1 MEELLNKLLEADVLS
16 EDTKKELEETIKTR
30 LEEAEKAAREEA
42 EKSVRAE
49 LTEQWV
55 KERDALIDAVDAKVT
70 EYLENETSEL
80 REDIERF
87 RDLEAEQAEKL
98 VEAKGEM
105 AGELKKDLQELVERL
120 DAFLEIRLAAE
131 FDELRE
137 DLDEQKKKDF
147 GRRIFEAVAEEYRD
161 SYVDEESTEA
171 ELVETRERLDDTEK
185 ALEESE
191 RKRETL
197 ERVRKLEE
205 ILEPLEGRTRDVM
218 EAILKNVATS
228 QLQEGYKTF
237 IGRVIKETEKDS
249 ETTSEKEEK
258 VLAEGK
264 KETSKKKLKKD
275 EAVKKTGNVD
285 DDSKD
290 EDEENEEGKNKLSEA
305 ARVRLQKL
313 AGVKRK

>member
-1 MEELLNKLLEADVLS
+1 MEELLNKLLEAEVLS
-16 EDTKKELEETIKTR
+16 EETKKELEETIKTR
-30 LEEAEKAAREEA
+30 LEEAEKSAKEEA

-137 DLDEQKKKDF
+137 DLDDQKKKDL
-147 GRRIFEAVAEEYRD
+147 GRRIFEAVAEEYRNNWID
-161 SYVDEESTEA
+161 DESTEA
-171 ELVETRERLDDTEK
+171 ELAETRERLDDTEK

-228 QLQEGYKTF
+228 QLQEGYMFQLF
-237 IGRVIKETEKDS
+237 ILHQRAILLEST
-249 ETTSEKEEK
+249 
-258 VLAEGK
+258 
-264 KETSKKKLKKD
+264 
-275 EAVKKTGNVD
+275 
-285 DDSKD
+285 
-290 EDEENEEGKNKLSEA
+290 
-305 ARVRLQKL
+305 
-313 AGVKRK
+313 

>member
-1 MEELLNKLLEADVLS
+1 MEELLNKLLEAEVLS
-16 EDTKKELEETIKTR
+16 EETKKELEETIKTR
-30 LEEAEKAAREEA
+30 LEEAEKSAREEA

-137 DLDEQKKKDF
+137 DLDDQKKKDF
-147 GRRIFEAVAEEYRD
+147 GRRIFEAVADEFRHNYI
-161 SYVDEESTEA
+161 DEESTEA
-171 ELVETRERLDDTEK
+171 ELAETRERLDDTEK

-191 RKRETL
+191 RKRESL
-197 ERVRKLEE
+197 ERIRKLEE

-228 QLQEGYKTF
+228 QLHEGYKTF
-237 IGRVIKETEKDS
+237 IGRVLKETEEDS
-249 ETTSEKEEK
+249 EKTSEKEEK
-258 VLAEGK
+258 VLAEG
-264 KETSKKKLKKD
+264 ETSKKKLEKD
-275 EAVKKTGNVD
+275 EAVEKTGDVETDESEEDNGNENV
-285 DDSKD
+285 KKLD
-290 EDEENEEGKNKLSEA
+290 EGT
-305 ARVRLQKL
+305 RRRLQRL
-313 AGVKRK
+313 AGVKTRK

>member
-30 LEEAEKAAREEA
+30 LEEAEKAAKEEA
-42 EKSVRAE
+42 EKAVRAE

-105 AGELKKDLQELVERL
+105 AGELKKDLQELIERL
-120 DAFLEIRLAAE
+120 DAFLEIRLATE

-137 DLDEQKKKDF
+137 DLDDQKKKDL

-161 SYVDEESTEA
+161 NWIDDESTEA
-171 ELVETRERLDDTEK
+171 ELAETRERLDDTEK

-197 ERVRKLEE
+197 ERERKLEE

-218 EAILKNVATS
+218 EAILKNVATG
-228 QLQEGYKTF
+228 QLDEGYKTF
-237 IGRVIKETEKDS
+237 IGRVLKEAENESEK
-249 ETTSEKEEK
+249 TSEKEDE
-258 VLAEGK
+258 VLAEDK
-264 KETSKKKLKKD
+264 KESSENEKKLEEGVSVTGDAETD
-275 EAVKKTGNVD
+275 E
-285 DDSKD
+285 SE
-290 EDEENEEGKNKLSEA
+290 EDESSKQLSEET
-305 ARVRLQKL
+305 RRRLQKL
-313 AGVKRK
+313 AGVKTRK